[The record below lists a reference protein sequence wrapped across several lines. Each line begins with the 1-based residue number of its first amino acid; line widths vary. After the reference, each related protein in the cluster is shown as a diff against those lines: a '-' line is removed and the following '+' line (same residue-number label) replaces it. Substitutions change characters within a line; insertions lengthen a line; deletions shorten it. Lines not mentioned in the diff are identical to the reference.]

1 MNVVHI
7 MLSVCRGCEGECGA
21 YSAFWGNLTGGCT
34 PLIHGIEHSSQ
45 VSSEWE
51 RSPDLAGEIRSL
63 TLCY

>member
-1 MNVVHI
+1 MCVVNVKVNVGHI
-7 MLSVCRGCEGECGA
+7 VRFG
-21 YSAFWGNLTGGCT
+21 GNLTGGCT
-34 PLIHGIEHSSQ
+34 PFIRGTAHSSQ